1 MLTHFIPEDSSRAPS
16 VIFRTLSFSLGG
28 ASIEGRDVVAIG
40 ALRGGRPGPL
50 VREVQR
56 GSAATLE
63 GPAVPPQTPVCI
75 FTGATEP
82 KVVHL
87 RRPTLAH
94 SIPRRSTQH
103 LPVALQP
110 LTAPPS
116 PPPPPA
122 PFHSPG
128 ALSPA
133 KFKGRGYRCEAKV
146 GLRGWSGG
154 IIPAKVD
161 KGKDPEE
168 GLVRWGREDGFL
180 SCRRRRLFECFQGCC
195 YAPPSPL
202 SPIHLIFLGPNTL
215 PRLPCTAYCS
225 PGPPHGPYLFVQSHG
240 NLRDRVLR
248 SRLRLSSVFEL
259 DRLFSDTRI
268 RYLVS
273 SGVRAHGFKAF
284 PRGGL
289 HPGLWVFGFPPQT
302 PSPQNFPPDY
312 RPTVKFTVE
321 GEPGGVEEEG
331 GRRSSSP
338 GDCRRSGPEVVG
350 TRAKQIFMAQQPP
363 PLPLSSTPPPYQM
376 VSHSCTPP
384 TSAPPDGRSLEAEG
398 DEDDDDEEDY
408 SASVSAIL
416 QQRRRASTRR
426 SRRHRS
432 TRRTSSPFSPLSPD
446 GASLTARRD
455 RRRSSVFTTSSG
467 DTGYSLAVAEEGRG
481 AEASDPVAE
490 GVAGTASPSAI
501 AAATQQQIFE
511 NLRLHKEVRES
522 VKLQPWPMRRKV
534 RLVQKAKAYVRRHEG
549 ELQERLAH
557 GKSTR
562 DLLARANLLIVKHW
576 QRLRRELVNAAAFL
590 IPWEQRIKEIE
601 SHFGSVV
608 ASYFTFLRWLF
619 WVNLV
624 IATLLIAFVIT
635 PEEFLVGREHEESD
649 DRKQMLPEEKKTA
662 TNLLTLWDFE
672 GALKYSPMF
681 YGFYS
686 NKEKT
691 DGGYR
696 IPFAYFMTGLAVYV
710 YSFVA
715 TLRKMAEN
723 SRMSKLSE
731 KDDEC
736 VFSWK
741 LFTGWDY
748 MIGNAETAHN
758 RVASIILGFKEV
770 LLEEREKQKDTRN
783 WKVIALRV
791 LVNFMVLLLL
801 VSSAYAV
808 VLVVQRSTKATV
820 KDSWWR
826 QNEITVVLSLISVA
840 FPILFELIGFLESYH
855 PRKQLRIQLARIMV
869 LNLLNLYTLIFALFG
884 KISNMTKELENLKP
898 NITTTALPFMEKE
911 ALYPGIGYNITSMGI
926 NQSSNFA
933 VLHKE
938 SSSNTLLDVS
948 SAEDASLS
956 LSISP
961 QCFKDLVDCIIETT
975 TVQYSTN
982 VTSEKE
988 IISLLVNVTTT
999 LVPIFLKL
1007 VFQHE
1012 LTTETTFVEGA
1023 TPSTPIFS
1031 TVNNYSFDE
1040 SMTTDS
1046 WTTEL
1051 KRIKDAISSPLP
1063 KTSLD
1068 YDFNGTVTTH
1078 PTEEAQTTTYST
1090 AFTSNVSDDEIFP
1103 TFDPLS
1109 SNDSDVNANITDAPT
1124 TNSTF
1129 IQIHN
1134 LTLEINETFNDTI
1147 YELGDI
1153 DGTSLPNSTDDYLND
1168 LSTTSSYP
1176 ADLTTTTYVSS
1187 VSEDVTSTVSESG
1200 ATTTDVPISDTT
1212 FIPEITSILLSN
1224 DTEEATTTYN
1234 SRFTMDDLED
1244 NSTIIPEENTEDYY
1258 VENWTSML
1266 QDNDTLPSEE
1276 DVTVGPYSTETTK
1289 KPIVDSDNHARSND
1303 FLLDDF
1309 YTEINRLTET
1319 ITADYNLPRNSSPI
1333 DFSAFFNTSTESLFG
1348 SNGWTVS
1355 PSDLDIPIPL
1365 LKLDPTFA
1373 PEAMMSST
1381 SQGHPDSDEEESTTG
1396 SRGSVN
1402 VEDLNVSGHIEHTLS
1417 QTESIDK
1424 ELQKHVRAL
1433 LVGHILTILL
1443 TAAVLVSKGEDSKV
1457 LTERLLKKDE
1467 GRILELISAWRDT
1480 VHGGNL
1486 TNTRG
1491 FSKGEQCFQAL
1502 CTGSNINSTATADYN
1517 SSTSY
1522 NAVEK
1527 FVTSTQ
1533 PTAVTTVCPVLVIP
1547 KRNVNCKLV
1556 NDSRLEMRKKLKRL
1570 CWETMFGQELVKLT
1584 VMDLVLTITS
1594 TFLVDF
1600 VRALFVRI
1608 MNHCWCWDL
1617 EKQFPQY
1624 GDFKIAENILH
1635 LVYNQGMV
1643 WMGMFFSPG
1652 LPALNLAKLA
1662 IVLYVRSWIVL
1673 TCNVPH
1679 DVVFRA
1685 SRSNNFYL
1693 ALLLTML
1700 FLCALPVGYALVWVE
1715 PSWHCGPFAGRD
1727 RIASLF
1733 TSSVRAALPNQLR
1746 PVLDYVASPALVI
1759 PLLVLL
1765 VLVVAY
1771 LVSLAAA
1778 LREANDDLRAQ
1789 LRRERTEERRKM
1801 FRLANGRGAGRR
1813 GRRSRA
1819 GRVPSDDV
1827 SALGVPLED
1836 FAESGEGAADGGPES
1851 KPLEAAPPVTGWRG
1865 LIGRLTNIRGSPG
1878 KTAKKEATADKP
1890 LAIGDASSLKESQDN
1905 EVNARAGAALEERA
1919 PAGDEKVSSS
1929 SRSGARIPSLA
1940 GAVAAALRRPKAE
1953 ETEAMEM
1960 EEAATSKSSP
1970 PHPAPGDSP
1979 SSSACWSGDIPL
1991 IRIVR
1996 TADDANRRTPQQAQP
2011 QQPANSGAAPT
2022 TPPTPPAAYVNA
2034 ALETDEEGPLPVA
2047 DVPVHHTGSTA
2058 DEEATPARAE

>member
-1 MLTHFIPEDSSRAPS
+1 MSSPAALFVADVMGRSPGRLKEDHQQSDRTRDQLSPLRPPSSSSPGGRRSRRSSMSGEDSYRPS
-16 VIFRTLSFSLGG
+16 PNPSLG
-28 ASIEGRDVVAIG
+28 D
-40 ALRGGRPGPL
+40 
-50 VREVQR
+50 
-56 GSAATLE
+56 
-63 GPAVPPQTPVCI
+63 
-75 FTGATEP
+75 
-82 KVVHL
+82 
-87 RRPTLAH
+87 
-94 SIPRRSTQH
+94 RRSICR
-103 LPVALQP
+103 
-110 LTAPPS
+110 S
-116 PPPPPA
+116 PC
-122 PFHSPG
+122 
-128 ALSPA
+128 SPA
-133 KFKGRGYRCEAKV
+133 A
-146 GLRGWSGG
+146 S
-154 IIPAKVD
+154 
-161 KGKDPEE
+161 
-168 GLVRWGREDGFL
+168 
-180 SCRRRRLFECFQGCC
+180 
-195 YAPPSPL
+195 
-202 SPIHLIFLGPNTL
+202 
-215 PRLPCTAYCS
+215 
-225 PGPPHGPYLFVQSHG
+225 
-240 NLRDRVLR
+240 
-248 SRLRLSSVFEL
+248 
-259 DRLFSDTRI
+259 
-268 RYLVS
+268 
-273 SGVRAHGFKAF
+273 
-284 PRGGL
+284 
-289 HPGLWVFGFPPQT
+289 QT
-302 PSPQNFPPDY
+302 PSPQYFTQDY

-321 GEPGGVEEEG
+321 GKSPVGGGAGEESAEAEEG
-331 GRRSSSP
+331 QEGGGCRRGSASSSSE
-338 GDCRRSGPEVVG
+338 RRGGTGPREQDPATA

-363 PLPLSSTPPPYQM
+363 PLPLPPTPPPYQM
-376 VSHSCTPP
+376 PPPGGTPP
-384 TSAPPDGRSLEAEG
+384 TSAPPDAPFVVVVASGAVSPGRSLEAEG
-398 DEDDDDEEDY
+398 GAEDEDDDDEEDY

-426 SRRHRS
+426 SRRHRGA
-432 TRRTSSPFSPLSPD
+432 RRTSSPFSPLSPD
-446 GASLTARRD
+446 GASLTAKHD
-455 RRRSSVFTTSSG
+455 RRRSSVFTTSSA
-467 DTGYSLAVAEEGRG
+467 DT
-481 AEASDPVAE
+481 
-490 GVAGTASPSAI
+490 AI

-522 VKLQPWPMRRKV
+522 VRLQPWPMRRKV

-576 QRLRRELVNAAAFL
+576 QHLRRELVNAAAFL

-635 PEEFLVGREHEESD
+635 PEFLVGREHGVSD
-649 DRKQMLPEEKKTA
+649 DRKEMLPEERKTA

-686 NKEKT
+686 NREKT

-801 VSSAYAV
+801 ASSAYAV

-884 KISNMTKELENLKP
+884 KISNMTKDLQDLKQNISSTAIPFIERENV
-898 NITTTALPFMEKE
+898 
-911 ALYPGIGYNITSMGI
+911 YPGIGSNITSVPT
-926 NQSSNFA
+926 NFSSNLPVENGEMA
-933 VLHKE
+933 ADVIAT
-938 SSSNTLLDVS
+938 SLLEVS
-948 SAEDASLS
+948 SLANASLS
-956 LSISP
+956 LTMSP

-982 VTSEKE
+982 VTSEKD

-999 LVPIFLKL
+999 LVPIFLKI
-1007 VFQHE
+1007 VFRHDMVTK
-1012 LTTETTFVEGA
+1012 TTLPTEGP
-1023 TPSTPIFS
+1023 TPSLPALSS
-1031 TVNNYSFDE
+1031 TTNYTFDE
-1040 SMTTDS
+1040 SLSTEYWESEVKRITDLVSTPSPKVSSGYELNDTITPWPTEKVHATSFSTTSQESTLDVSDKIPSSTFDPLLSNVTDS
-1046 WTTEL
+1046 MFNET
-1051 KRIKDAISSPLP
+1051 DAPMTDSTLDKINNFTSMTFGIYNDTVDEQSSFDNASVPM
-1063 KTSLD
+1063 SGD
-1068 YDFNGTVTTH
+1068 DDFNGTSTLSDFSESASTTDFSTNTINVTV
-1078 PTEEAQTTTYST
+1078 TETEM
-1090 AFTSNVSDDEIFP
+1090 E
-1103 TFDPLS
+1103 
-1109 SNDSDVNANITDAPT
+1109 TDAMTFTPET
-1124 TNSTF
+1124 TFPSVNTSLTISYTAEEDTTLFDSSVTINSTTENNTF
-1129 IQIHN
+1129 LPEDITEDAFVKNWTTI
-1134 LTLEINETFNDTI
+1134 TVDNETWFS
-1147 YELGDI
+1147 EEV
-1153 DGTSLPNSTDDYLND
+1153 NSTVGL
-1168 LSTTSSYP
+1168 YP
-1176 ADLTTTTYVSS
+1176 
-1187 VSEDVTSTVSESG
+1187 
-1200 ATTTDVPISDTT
+1200 
-1212 FIPEITSILLSN
+1212 
-1224 DTEEATTTYN
+1224 
-1234 SRFTMDDLED
+1234 
-1244 NSTIIPEENTEDYY
+1244 
-1258 VENWTSML
+1258 
-1266 QDNDTLPSEE
+1266 
-1276 DVTVGPYSTETTK
+1276 TETTAK
-1289 KPIVDSDNHARSND
+1289 TFDTGQHTSSASDDS
-1303 FLLDDF
+1303 FLDDF
-1309 YTEINRLTET
+1309 YIEINKLTEA
-1319 ITADYNLPRNSSPI
+1319 ITADYNLKQNSSLI
-1333 DFSAFFNTSTESLFG
+1333 DFSALFSASTESMLG
-1348 SNGWTVS
+1348 GNVWTAS
-1355 PSDLDIPIPL
+1355 PGDLDIPIPL
-1365 LKLDPTFA
+1365 LKLDPKYTLETA
-1373 PEAMMSST
+1373 PSST
-1381 SQGHPDSDEEESTTG
+1381 TTPDFGSDFEESESGVNDSLDVEHLNKSARSTTQAG
-1396 SRGSVN
+1396 SN
-1402 VEDLNVSGHIEHTLS
+1402 LH
-1417 QTESIDK
+1417 
-1424 ELQKHVRAL
+1424 ELQNHARTL
-1433 LVGHILTILL
+1433 LVSHVLTILL
-1443 TAAVLVSKGEDSKV
+1443 TAAILVSRGEDSK
-1457 LTERLLKKDE
+1457 LMTEKLLKKDE
-1467 GRILELISAWRDT
+1467 SRIFELISAWRDT
-1480 VHGGNL
+1480 IHVGNL
-1486 TNTRG
+1486 TKSMG
-1491 FSKGEQCFQAL
+1491 FNKGEQCFTAL
-1502 CTGSNINSTATADYN
+1502 CKEKSLNGSASVMQDADHKAINCSVTQCPSAGPLNTSDN
-1517 SSTSY
+1517 SL
-1522 NAVEK
+1522 EK
-1527 FVTSTQ
+1527 AITSTQ
-1533 PTAVTTVCPVLVIP
+1533 PSAMPTVCPVVP
-1547 KRNVNCKLV
+1547 KRNVSCQLA
-1556 NDSRLEMRKKLKRL
+1556 NDSRLEIRKKLKRL

-1584 VMDLVLTITS
+1584 VMDLVLTIAS

-1733 TSSVRAALPNQLR
+1733 TSSVRAALPDQLR
-1746 PVLDYVASPALVI
+1746 PVLDYVSSPALVI

-1778 LREANDDLRAQ
+1778 LREANDDLRMQ

-1801 FRLANGRGAGRR
+1801 FRMANGRGAGRR

-1819 GRVPSDDV
+1819 GRAPSDDT

-1836 FAESGEGAADGGPES
+1836 FPEGGEGEVGMSGGPGPED
-1851 KPLEAAPPVTGWRG
+1851 KPVVPVITGWRG

-1878 KTAKKEATADKP
+1878 KLAKKDATDPSA
-1890 LAIGDASSLKESQDN
+1890 AVGDSSSIKESQDN
-1905 EVNARAGAALEERA
+1905 EANARCGEIRGEQSST
-1919 PAGDEKVSSS
+1919 GDVSCQVSH
-1929 SRSGARIPSLA
+1929 RPPTLA
-1940 GAVAAALRRPKAE
+1940 GVVAAALKRPKADE
-1953 ETEAMEM
+1953 EEPIEM
-1960 EEAATSKSSP
+1960 EETGGKSSP
-1970 PHPAPGDSP
+1970 PVGDSP

-1996 TADDANRRTPQQAQP
+1996 TADEVSRRTPQQAQP
-2011 QQPANSGAAPT
+2011 QQPPSAAA
-2022 TPPTPPAAYVNA
+2022 TPPTPPAAYVNSA
-2034 ALETDEEGPLPVA
+2034 M
-2047 DVPVHHTGSTA
+2047 DVE
-2058 DEEATPARAE
+2058 EEAVAQESEKHDSEDKGSAAGVE